1 MNEGKIFESN
11 FRKSVPSDIFYLR
24 LKDSATSFGQDS
36 VATRFTLRN
45 PYDILMFNGINLF
58 CFELK
63 STSGTSFSIQ
73 FDKKDTSKMI
83 KRHQIDGLTDARKYN
98 KVTAVFVFDFRNSKT
113 WFMSIDKFNSFLS
126 RTTKKSINEKD
137 VIDNGGI
144 VIEKTKKIKNYKYDV
159 NKLLWTL
166 SERE

>member
-1 MNEGKIFESN
+1 MNEGKVFENN

-83 KRHQIDGLTDARKYN
+83 KKHQIDGLTDAQKYN
-98 KVTAVFVFDFRNSKT
+98 KVIAGFILDFRKSGT
-113 WFMSIDKFNSFLS
+113 WFISIDDFNSFLS
-126 RTTKKSINEKD
+126 KTTKKSINEKD

-144 VIEKTKKIKNYKYDV
+144 KIDKTKKIKNYKYDV
-159 NKLLWTL
+159 NGLLLTL
-166 SERE
+166 HERE

>member
-83 KRHQIDGLTDARKYN
+83 KRHQIDGLTDAQRYD
-98 KVTAVFVFDFRNSKT
+98 KVTAGFVFDFRNSKT
-113 WFMSIDKFNSFLS
+113 WFMGIDNFNSFLS
-126 RTTKKSINEKD
+126 KTNYSAKKSRFDAVCALTENKICAIIFKIYKRAKD
-137 VIDNGGI
+137 
-144 VIEKTKKIKNYKYDV
+144 
-159 NKLLWTL
+159 
-166 SERE
+166 R